1 MRYKDEVKGSA
12 ELNWLND
19 LLESQP
25 IEAITINRKT
35 AELLL
40 NYADKAL
47 ATQEN
52 EQAGDCIQ
60 SVKSLQPHGLQIP
73 EHSVRT
79 IDIYGV
85 PLDMI
90 EVNMLV
96 DLVQEQLERT
106 ELDENYG
113 KQYVFDLM
121 SLNHKLQIEHM
132 KRR

>member
-25 IEAITINRKT
+25 IEAISINRKT

-47 ATQEN
+47 TTQEN
-52 EQAGDCIQ
+52 EQAGCCIQ
-60 SVKSLQPHGLQIP
+60 SAKPLQTHDLQIP
-73 EHSVRT
+73 ERSMQT
-79 IDIYGV
+79 IDTCGV

-90 EVNMLV
+90 CLLYTSSHLLINYLPC
-96 DLVQEQLERT
+96 LGK
-106 ELDENYG
+106 ELS
-113 KQYVFDLM
+113 V
-121 SLNHKLQIEHM
+121 
-132 KRR
+132 

>member
-25 IEAITINRKT
+25 IEAISINRKT

-47 ATQEN
+47 TMQEN
-52 EQAGDCIQ
+52 EQVGDCIQ
-60 SVKSLQPHGLQIP
+60 SVKPLQLHGLQIP
-73 EHSVRT
+73 EHSVQT
-79 IDIYGV
+79 IDTCGA

-121 SLNHKLQIEHM
+121 SLNHKLQIGHM